1 MALLKVLEK
10 RQANHVFWSPKGH
23 LAVLAGFGPGGN
35 GLLEFYNVD
44 DLESMRT
51 DQHSMASE
59 LQWDPSGRFVATSS
73 TYWAHP
79 QSDNGYVIWS
89 FHGKRLA
96 SMRPYQTSPPHSP
109 TCAFHSS
116 PLCSSL
122 QTRPRTSF
130 SSSFGDP
137 ARPHS

>member
-96 SMRPYQTSPPHSP
+96 SMRPDQTSLFNHRISL
-109 TCAFHSS
+109 T
-116 PLCSSL
+116 PLLISA

-137 ARPHS
+137 AHPHS